1 LAYAAA
7 KDIPCAFKRWSPRAP
22 PRGASKQGVI
32 MGFSFFPKEV
42 QFFDLFAEQYARLNE
57 AVTTL
62 NGIFQDFENVEDKC
76 KNINLIEETG
86 NGIARNIS
94 QLLSTTFITPIDR
107 EDIHNINVAQEDLLN
122 LVKAISTRIG
132 LYDFHFIK
140 FPSKKLVKNLMAMI
154 IEVGRMLDRLGERK
168 PVEEQAK
175 NVKSLKYE
183 CEMLLLV
190 ALGEV
195 YDIKLTGFDAV
206 MEIVKWT
213 HIYDR
218 IEQAVN
224 QADRLADIIEGVV
237 LKNA

>member
-1 LAYAAA
+1 
-7 KDIPCAFKRWSPRAP
+7 
-22 PRGASKQGVI
+22 

-42 QFFDLFAEQYARLNE
+42 QFFDLFTEQYGRLAE
-57 AVTTL
+57 AVAAL
-62 NGIFQDFENVEDKC
+62 NSIFQEFEDVENKC
-76 KNINLIEETG
+76 KCINLVEETG
-86 NGIARNIS
+86 NGLARSIS
-94 QLLSTTFITPIDR
+94 KQLSTTFITPIDR

-122 LVKAISTRIG
+122 LIKAISTRIG

-140 FPSKKLVKNLMAMI
+140 FPAKKLVKNLSAMI
-154 IEVGRMLDRLGERK
+154 VEVGRMLDRLRGRK

-218 IEQAVN
+218 IEQAVT

>member
-1 LAYAAA
+1 
-7 KDIPCAFKRWSPRAP
+7 
-22 PRGASKQGVI
+22 

-42 QFFDLFAEQYARLNE
+42 QFFDLFQEQFEKLNE
-57 AVTTL
+57 AVIAL
-62 NGIFQDFENVEDKC
+62 SSIFQEFEDVENKC
-76 KNINLIEETG
+76 KSINLVEETG
-86 NGIARNIS
+86 NEVARRIS
-94 QLLSTTFITPIDR
+94 KQLSTTFITPIDR
-107 EDIHNINVAQEDLLN
+107 EDIHSINVAQEDLLN
-122 LVKAISTRIG
+122 LIKAISTRIG
-132 LYDFHFIK
+132 LYDFHVIK
-140 FPSKKLVKNLMAMI
+140 FPAKKLVKNLSIMVE
-154 IEVGRMLDRLGERK
+154 EVGRMMDRLRQRK
-168 PVEEQAK
+168 PVEENAK
-175 NVKSLKYE
+175 KIKSLKYE

-206 MEIVKWT
+206 MDIVKWT

>member
-1 LAYAAA
+1 
-7 KDIPCAFKRWSPRAP
+7 
-22 PRGASKQGVI
+22 
-32 MGFSFFPKEV
+32 MGFSFFPKEI
-42 QFFDLFAEQYARLNE
+42 QFFDLFQEQYGKLNE
-57 AVTTL
+57 AVTAL
-62 NGIFQDFENVEDKC
+62 NNIFQEFVDVENKC
-76 KNINLIEETG
+76 KCINLVEETG
-86 NGIARNIS
+86 NGIARRIS
-94 QLLSTTFITPIDR
+94 QQLSMTFITPIDR
-107 EDIHNINVAQEDLLN
+107 EDIHNINIAQEDLLN

-140 FPSKKLVKNLMAMI
+140 FPSKKLVKNLSIMVE
-154 IEVGRMLDRLGERK
+154 EVGRMLDRLRERK
-168 PVEEQAK
+168 NVEENAK
-175 NVKSLKYE
+175 KVKSLKYE

-195 YDIKLTGFDAV
+195 YDIKLTGFEAV

-224 QADRLADIIEGVV
+224 QAERLADIIEGVV

>member
-1 LAYAAA
+1 
-7 KDIPCAFKRWSPRAP
+7 
-22 PRGASKQGVI
+22 

-42 QFFDLFAEQYARLNE
+42 QFFDLFTEQYGRLAE
-57 AVTTL
+57 AVAAL
-62 NGIFQDFENVEDKC
+62 NSIFQEFVDVENKC
-76 KNINLIEETG
+76 KCINLIEETG
-86 NGIARNIS
+86 NGLARSIS
-94 QLLSTTFITPIDR
+94 QQLSTTFITPIDR

-122 LVKAISTRIG
+122 LIKAISTRIG

-140 FPSKKLVKNLMAMI
+140 FPAKKLVKNLSAMI
-154 IEVGRMLDRLGERK
+154 EEVGRMLDRLRARK

-175 NVKSLKYE
+175 SVKSLKYE

-224 QADRLADIIEGVV
+224 QAERLADIIEGVV

>member
-1 LAYAAA
+1 
-7 KDIPCAFKRWSPRAP
+7 
-22 PRGASKQGVI
+22 

-42 QFFDLFAEQYARLNE
+42 QFFDLFQEQFEKLNE
-57 AVTTL
+57 AVTAL
-62 NGIFQDFENVEDKC
+62 CSIFQEFEDVENKC
-76 KNINLIEETG
+76 KSINLVEEMG
-86 NGIARNIS
+86 NEVARRIS
-94 QLLSTTFITPIDR
+94 KQLSTTFITPIDR
-107 EDIHNINVAQEDLLN
+107 EDIHSINVAQEDLLN
-122 LVKAISTRIG
+122 LIKAISTRIG
-132 LYDFHFIK
+132 LYDFHVIK
-140 FPSKKLVKNLMAMI
+140 FPAKKLVKNLSIMVE
-154 IEVGRMLDRLGERK
+154 EVGRMMDRLRQRK
-168 PVEEQAK
+168 PVEENAK
-175 NVKSLKYE
+175 KIKSLKYE

-206 MEIVKWT
+206 MDIVKWT

>member
-1 LAYAAA
+1 
-7 KDIPCAFKRWSPRAP
+7 
-22 PRGASKQGVI
+22 
-32 MGFSFFPKEV
+32 MGFSFFPKEI
-42 QFFDLFAEQYARLNE
+42 QFFDLFQEQYEKLNE
-57 AVTTL
+57 AVIAL
-62 NGIFQDFENVEDKC
+62 SSIFQEFEDVENKC
-76 KNINLIEETG
+76 KCINLVEEMG
-86 NGIARNIS
+86 NGVARRIS
-94 QLLSTTFITPIDR
+94 QQLSLTFITPIDR

-122 LVKAISTRIG
+122 LIKAISTRIG
-132 LYDFHFIK
+132 LYDFHVIK
-140 FPSKKLVKNLMAMI
+140 FPAKKLVKNLAIMVE
-154 IEVGRMLDRLGERK
+154 EVGRMQDRLRERK
-168 PVEEQAK
+168 PVNENAK
-175 NVKSLKYE
+175 KIKSLKYE

-224 QADRLADIIEGVV
+224 QAERLADIIEGVV

>member
-1 LAYAAA
+1 
-7 KDIPCAFKRWSPRAP
+7 
-22 PRGASKQGVI
+22 
-32 MGFSFFPKEV
+32 MGFSFFPKEI
-42 QFFDLFAEQYARLNE
+42 QFFDLFQEQHDKLNE
-57 AVTTL
+57 AVLTL
-62 NGIFQDFENVEDKC
+62 GSIFQEFEDVENKC
-76 KNINLIEETG
+76 KSINLIEETG
-86 NGIARNIS
+86 NGVARRIS
-94 QLLSTTFITPIDR
+94 QQLSLTFITPIDR
-107 EDIHNINVAQEDLLN
+107 EDIHNINIAQEDLLN
-122 LVKAISTRIG
+122 LIKAISTRIG

-140 FPSKKLVKNLMAMI
+140 FPAKKLVKNLSIMVEEI
-154 IEVGRMLDRLGERK
+154 GRMIDRLSHRK
-168 PVEEQAK
+168 NVDESAK
-175 NVKSLKYE
+175 KVKSLKYE

-195 YDIKLTGFDAV
+195 YDIQLTGFDAV

>member
-1 LAYAAA
+1 
-7 KDIPCAFKRWSPRAP
+7 
-22 PRGASKQGVI
+22 

-42 QFFDLFAEQYARLNE
+42 QFFDLFTEQYNRLSE
-57 AVTTL
+57 AVAAL
-62 NGIFQDFENVEDKC
+62 NSIFQEFVDVENKC
-76 KNINLIEETG
+76 KSINLIEETG
-86 NGIARNIS
+86 NGIARSIS
-94 QLLSTTFITPIDR
+94 KQLSTTFITPIDR

-122 LVKAISTRIG
+122 LIKAISTRIG
-132 LYDFHFIK
+132 LYDFHVIK
-140 FPSKKLVKNLMAMI
+140 FPAKKLVKNLSAMI
-154 IEVGRMLDRLGERK
+154 EEVGRMLGRLRERK
-168 PVEEQAK
+168 AVEEQAK